1 MKRTLIFAFIIILA
15 VTAWSQEQKT
25 TLDGLVSLALER
37 NPKLRALRDAA
48 ESRRTRIASQG
59 ALPDPVVGF
68 SLKNIGLSEIT
79 VGEEMMSGIG
89 FSIVQAIPFPGKLRL
104 KSEIASKEAL
114 VAEARLRLEELT
126 LVREIKELYANLF
139 YYEKSLALLEEK
151 KGVLVKASK
160 LAEIKYSV
168 GEGIQSDIFKAQVEI
183 SGLEEMILTMD
194 QMIKTTKANINS
206 LLDFP
211 SDRPLGSP
219 EEIPVY
225 EFKGEL
231 NALIEAAVK
240 NSPMLR
246 ERELM
251 IEQGEKEVE
260 MARKEFYPNFMI
272 QAGKDFKGPLPD
284 MYEIMVGVEIPLFYK
299 KKQANLLEESRLNLS
314 SAKNSYGSA
323 RNDVSFMVNEN
334 FLMAKTSE
342 DLIKLYKERII
353 PQATLALDSS
363 LANYQVGRV
372 DFLML
377 LSDINSLFSFE
388 MDYYKN
394 LRGLWISAAR
404 VEELTTAELLK

>member
-194 QMIKTTKANINS
+194 QMSKTTKANINS